1 MIARR
6 DVAQGSTGR
15 KGLGTY
21 LQRGPNN
28 KAPGWFWGAAT
39 AFLALISVRRNE
51 LSRVV
56 ETAALAKAGAESP
69 GAEEAGSPHSRAV
82 SSDLRERAERRWERT
97 RLSACFELRGLE
109 ITHRGAPETFTGK
122 AGGCEV

>member
-21 LQRGPNN
+21 FQRGPNN
-28 KAPGWFWGAAT
+28 KATGWFRGAAT
-39 AFLALISVRRNE
+39 AFLALISIRRNE
-51 LSRVV
+51 ISHVV
-56 ETAALAKAGAESP
+56 ETAAVAKARAESP
-69 GAEEAGSPHSRAV
+69 GAEEAGSPHSRTV

-97 RLSACFELRGLE
+97 RLLACFELRGLE
-109 ITHRGAPETFTGK
+109 ITDRGAPETFTGK